1 MCQMLLPDYLN
12 TSTLF
17 LLIITIVVIVA
28 ILVIL
33 EAALQKESE

>member
-1 MCQMLLPDYLN
+1 MHQMPLRLYLN

-17 LLIITIVVIVA
+17 LLIITIVVVV
-28 ILVIL
+28 ILVIF